1 MERNQRVMAKDIVTT
16 PKAPAAIGPY
26 SQAVRTDGLVFV
38 SGQIPLD
45 PKTME
50 LVGDDVASQTEQ
62 VLENLSAVLAAAGS
76 SLAETVKVTVFLTD
90 LSTFGDM
97 NEVYG
102 RYFNETPPARA
113 CVEVSRLPKDVL
125 VEMDAVAIARP

>member
-1 MERNQRVMAKDIVTT
+1 MAKDIVTT

>member
-1 MERNQRVMAKDIVTT
+1 MMKKIVTT
-16 PKAPAAIGPY
+16 QDAPEAIGPY
-26 SQAVRTDGLVFV
+26 SQAVCAEELVFV

-50 LVGDDVASQTEQ
+50 LVGDTVARQTEQ
-62 VLENLSAVLAAAGS
+62 VLDNLTAVLTAAGS

-90 LSTFGDM
+90 LSTFGAM

-102 RYFNETPPARA
+102 RYFSEDPPARA
-113 CVEVSRLPKDVL
+113 CVEVSRLPKEVL
-125 VEMDAVAIARP
+125 VEMDAVAIVTS

>member
-16 PKAPAAIGPY
+16 PQGPSAIGPY

>member
-1 MERNQRVMAKDIVTT
+1 MMKKIVTT
-16 PKAPAAIGPY
+16 QDAPEAIGPY
-26 SQAVRTDGLVFV
+26 SQAVCAGELVFV

-50 LVGDDVASQTEQ
+50 LVGDTVARQTEQ
-62 VLENLSAVLAAAGS
+62 VLDNLTAVLTAAGS

-90 LSTFGDM
+90 LSTFGEM

-102 RYFNETPPARA
+102 RYFSEDPPARA
-113 CVEVSRLPKDVL
+113 CVEVSRLPKEVL
-125 VEMDAVAIARP
+125 VEMDAVAIVRS

>member
-1 MERNQRVMAKDIVTT
+1 MAKDIVTT
-16 PKAPAAIGPY
+16 PQGPSAIGPY

>member
-1 MERNQRVMAKDIVTT
+1 MVKKIVTT
-16 PKAPAAIGPY
+16 QDAPEAIGPY
-26 SQAVRTDGLVFV
+26 SQAVCAGDLVFV

-50 LVGDDVASQTEQ
+50 LVGDDVARQAEQ
-62 VLENLSAVLAAAGS
+62 VLENLTAVLAAAGS
-76 SLAETVKVTVFLTD
+76 SLASTVKVTVFLTD
-90 LSTFGDM
+90 LSTFGAM

-102 RYFNETPPARA
+102 RYFSDHPPARA

-125 VEMDAVAIARP
+125 VEMDAVAIVAS

>member
-1 MERNQRVMAKDIVTT
+1 MVKKIVTT
-16 PKAPAAIGPY
+16 QDAPEAIGPY
-26 SQAVRTDGLVFV
+26 SQAVCAGGLVFA

-50 LVGDDVASQTEQ
+50 LVGDDVVGQTEQ
-62 VLENLSAVLAAAGS
+62 VLKNLEALLVAAGS
-76 SLAETVKVTVFLTD
+76 SLSHTVKVTVFLTD
-90 LSTFGDM
+90 LSTFGAM

-102 RYFNETPPARA
+102 RYFTDNPPARA

-125 VEMDAVAIARP
+125 VEMDAVAIAAS